1 MVHSFKVNDEYFVFD
16 SESGSLHTAD
26 KLVFALLNDNKEILS
41 QYSADETAEAQA
53 EIEAL
58 KEKGLLFSAP
68 QTSVGENYEAGI
80 VKSLCLHLSHDC
92 NLRCRYCFA
101 NQGDYHGKR
110 ENMPLNVALKAV
122 DMLIAKSGAVKNLEM
137 DFFGGEPLMNF
148 DVLRQTVSYAKEQA
162 QKAGK
167 IFKFTCTTNGLLLD
181 REKSDFLNE
190 EMDNVV
196 LSLDGR
202 REVNDFA
209 RPCPNG
215 RGSFDLIVDN
225 FRYFR
230 SIRGNKSYFLRG
242 TFTHFNTDFAKDVL
256 FMRELGFEQLSVEP
270 AVLPRGSEMEIKDSD
285 LPEIFGQYEE
295 LAKQYVKLRKK
306 PETWFSFFHFN
317 IDLEN
322 GPCLKKR
329 LKGCGAGCEYLAV
342 VPDGGVYPCHQFAG
356 EKEYLLGNVF
366 DMSLDESKRKI
377 FASSNL
383 FSKEDCKDCWAR
395 LYCAGGCAAN
405 AFHAT
410 GSIRG
415 VYEAGCELFR
425 KRIECAIMMK
435 VAEDSANS

>member
-1 MVHSFKVNDEYFVFD
+1 MVHSFKVNGEYFVFD

-122 DMLIAKSGAVKNLEM
+122 DMLIAKSGSVKNLEM

-181 REKSDFLNE
+181 REKSDYLNE

-342 VPDGGVYPCHQFAG
+342 F
-356 EKEYLLGNVF
+356 
-366 DMSLDESKRKI
+366 DESNGRMI
-377 FASSNL
+377 V
-383 FSKEDCKDCWAR
+383 D
-395 LYCAGGCAAN
+395 
-405 AFHAT
+405 
-410 GSIRG
+410 
-415 VYEAGCELFR
+415 
-425 KRIECAIMMK
+425 
-435 VAEDSANS
+435 VAQRHDDGTKGHHSEEQNQNYGNN

>member
-26 KLVFALLNDNKEILS
+26 RLVFALLNDNKEILS

-58 KEKGLLFSAP
+58 KEKGLLFSTS

-196 LSLDGR
+196 LSIDGR
-202 REVNDFA
+202 KEVHDHM
-209 RPCPNG
+209 RPFRKG
-215 RGSFDLIVDN
+215 AGSYDLIVPKFQKLAESRN
-225 FRYFR
+225 QEKYY
-230 SIRGNKSYFLRG
+230 IRG
-242 TFTHFNTDFAKDVL
+242 TFTRNNLDFSKDVEH
-256 FMRELGFEQLSVEP
+256 FADLGFKQMSIEP
-270 AVLPRGSEMEIKDSD
+270 VVGDDTEPYAIQKED
-285 LPEIFGQYEE
+285 LPQIFEE
-295 LAKQYVKLRKK
+295 YDKLAKFLIEREKSGRG
-306 PETWFSFFHFN
+306 FNFFHFM
-317 IDLEN
+317 IDLEG
-322 GPCLKKR
+322 GPCVSKR
-329 LKGCGAGCEYLAV
+329 LSGCGSGTEYLAV
-342 VPDGGVYPCHQFAG
+342 TPWGDFYPCHQFVG
-356 EKEYLLGNVF
+356 QEEFLMGNV
-366 DMSLDESKRKI
+366 DEGITKPEIAEEFRGCSVY
-377 FASSNL
+377 
-383 FSKEDCKDCWAR
+383 SKESCRTCFAR
-395 LYCAGGCAAN
+395 FYCSGGCMAN
-405 AFHAT
+405 SYKFHNT
-410 GSIRG
+410 IHDT
-415 VYEAGCELFR
+415 YEVSCEMER
-425 KRIECAIMMK
+425 KRVECAIMIKAAM
-435 VAEDSANS
+435 AEQED

>member
-1 MVHSFKVNDEYFVFD
+1 
-16 SESGSLHTAD
+16 
-26 KLVFALLNDNKEILS
+26 
-41 QYSADETAEAQA
+41 
-53 EIEAL
+53 
-58 KEKGLLFSAP
+58 
-68 QTSVGENYEAGI
+68 
-80 VKSLCLHLSHDC
+80 
-92 NLRCRYCFA
+92 
-101 NQGDYHGKR
+101 
-110 ENMPLNVALKAV
+110 
-122 DMLIAKSGAVKNLEM
+122 
-137 DFFGGEPLMNF
+137 MNF

-162 QKAGK
+162 RKAGK

-181 REKSDFLNE
+181 REKSDYLNE

-215 RGSFDLIVDN
+215 RGSFDLIVDY

-230 SIRGNKSYFLRG
+230 SIRGSKSYFLRG

-295 LAKQYVKLRKK
+295 LAKQYVKLRKN

-366 DMSLDESKRKI
+366 DMSLDESQEKNFCFKQSFFQRGLQGLLGKI
-377 FASSNL
+377 SLQRRVLGKCGAL
-383 FSKEDCKDCWAR
+383 QRRHKQAIFSGVRADEKEDGMRALRICER
-395 LYCAGGCAAN
+395 AAN
-405 AFHAT
+405 LNF
-410 GSIRG
+410 I
-415 VYEAGCELFR
+415 F
-425 KRIECAIMMK
+425 KI
-435 VAEDSANS
+435 